1 MVSVYTVSDTCKK
14 CYSCVRSCP
23 TKAIQVKGGQAEI
36 IDEFCI
42 SCGWCVTACSQGAKR
57 VRSSLDEV
65 RALLAGPGKT
75 WALLAP
81 SFPAAFLDTPPER
94 LVGALQAAGFAGVFE
109 VAFGADLVSYEYYR
123 RFRQVVEKSPDDF
136 LISSPCPSVVQYV
149 EKMLPELIGHLAP
162 VVSPMEAT
170 ARVVRARVDPRA
182 KLVFI
187 GPCVAKKVEGV
198 RDGVVDA
205 VLTFEELVELFSAAG
220 VAPAQAAPS
229 AFCPPHANLGRIY
242 PVTGGLLKA
251 ASIDADIL
259 ESPVYVVEGP
269 ERVMDML
276 HVLSHRVRTG
286 QRVSYRLFDLL
297 FCEGCIGGPSMVND
311 LTFYERKKYVVQYMQ
326 RKPMARDIEEWA
338 EDHAEYLT
346 IDLSTRFHPVTRQAV
361 EAPEEEIRRI
371 LAQTGKLAPEDELN
385 CGACGYPSC
394 RAKALAVYRGKAEVE
409 MCLPYLIARVESA
422 MKDLTANQARL
433 IQAEKLA
440 SMGQMAAGIA
450 HEINNPLGVV
460 LMYSHLLKEELPEG
474 APGRADAD
482 RIIAEAERTQKIVR
496 GILNFAREEKVERR
510 PTDINA
516 LLTDS
521 VSGIVG
527 TSQNGEIR
535 VQWDLDERLAPQN
548 VDAGQLR
555 QVFDNIVKNARE
567 AMPGGGTLRVSTE
580 DGEEEFTV
588 RIADSGPGIPEEN
601 LPKMF
606 SPFFTTK
613 KVGKG
618 TGLGLSVCYG
628 IVKMH
633 GGSIQASNNPEGGA
647 CFTVRIRRVVAA
659 AHGPGGTQ
667 AAVSKEDGLGSSTHR

>member
-1 MVSVYTVSDTCKK
+1 MVSVYTVAEICKK

-23 TKAIQVKGGQAEI
+23 TKALQVKGGQAEI
-36 IDEFCI
+36 IEEFCI
-42 SCGWCVTACSQGAKR
+42 SCGWCVTACSQHAKR

-65 RALLAGPGKT
+65 KGLLAGPGRT
-75 WALLAP
+75 YALLAP
-81 SFPAAFLDTPPER
+81 SFPAAFLDTAPAR
-94 LVGALQAAGFAGVFE
+94 LVGALEAAGFSGVFE
-109 VAFGADLVSYEYYR
+109 VAFGADLVSHEYYR
-123 RFRQVVEKSPDDF
+123 RFRAIVDRAPEDF
-136 LISSPCPSVVQYV
+136 LISSPCPAVVQYV
-149 EKMLPELIGHLAP
+149 EKMVPELAPHLAP

-170 ARVVRARVDPRA
+170 ARVVRAKFDPGA

-187 GPCVAKKVEGV
+187 GPCVAKKVEAS
-198 RDGVVDA
+198 RSASVDA
-205 VLTFEELVELFSAAG
+205 VLTFAELEELFAQKGIDAARA
-220 VAPAQAAPS
+220 APAD
-229 AFCPPHANLGRIY
+229 FHPPRANLGRIY

-259 ESPVYVVEGP
+259 ESPVYVVEGAD
-269 ERVMDML
+269 RVMDML
-276 HVLSHRVRTG
+276 GVLSHRVKTG

-297 FCEGCIGGPSMVND
+297 FCEGCVGGPVMVND
-311 LTFYERKKYVVQYMQ
+311 LTFFERKKYVVQYMAS
-326 RKPMARDIEEWA
+326 RPLSRDIEEWA
-338 EDHAEYLT
+338 EDHAEYLD
-346 IDLSTRFHPVTRQAV
+346 IDLSTSFQPVTREEVA
-361 EAPEEEIRRI
+361 APEEEIRAI
-371 LAQTGKLAPEDELN
+371 LARTGKLRHEDELN

-409 MCLPYLIARVESA
+409 MCLPYLIARVETA
-422 MKDLTANQARL
+422 MKDLTENQARL

-460 LMYSHLLKEELPEG
+460 LMYAHLLKDELPES
-474 APGRADAD
+474 APGRQDAE
-482 RIIAEAERTQKIVR
+482 RVIAEAERTQKIVR

-510 PTDINA
+510 PTDINELVRA
-516 LLTDS
+516 S
-521 VSGIVG
+521 VSGILG

-535 VQWDLDERLAPQN
+535 VEFSLDERLAPQN

-567 AMPGGGTLRVSTE
+567 AMPRGGVLRVSTE
-580 DGEEEFTV
+580 EGATEFTV
-588 RIADSGPGIPEEN
+588 RFADSGAGIPEEN

-633 GGSIQASNNPEGGA
+633 GGTIQASNNPEGGA
-647 CFTVRIRRVVAA
+647 CFTVRIRQVMAA
-659 AHGPGGTQ
+659 AASGGI
-667 AAVSKEDGLGSSTHR
+667 S